1 MILNSCNFF
10 RSHVVVTL
18 YVESKV
24 DLTSDDSNNL
34 SESSSKRIKKTSPDP
49 MSSPAPST
57 CRQQL
62 RLGRI
67 QIVDLAGSSAPTSSQ
82 DSMDSF
88 IKRSLHTL
96 GNSLYLFL
104 PFSVITNQIVL
115 LGEVI
120 TGLSSAVTAPPGTH
134 SGGKHSRKPSSG
146 SASVGTSPTR
156 VPYLDSKLTYLL
168 KDSFGG

>member
-1 MILNSCNFF
+1 M
-10 RSHVVVTL
+10 TL

-24 DLTSDDSNNL
+24 DLTSEDTNTTL
-34 SESSSKRIKKTSPDP
+34 SESSLKRTKKTSSDP
-49 MSSPAPST
+49 MSTPATST

-67 QIVDLAGSSAPTSSQ
+67 QIVDLAGASAPTSTK

-96 GNSLYLFL
+96 GYRSIPLHHSSYIDQY
-104 PFSVITNQIVL
+104 SYCSTI
-115 LGEVI
+115 GEVI
-120 TGLSSAVTAPPGTH
+120 TGLSSAATASTATN

-146 SASVGTSPTR
+146 AASAGTSPVR

-168 KDSFGG
+168 KDSFGGLLDTRTW